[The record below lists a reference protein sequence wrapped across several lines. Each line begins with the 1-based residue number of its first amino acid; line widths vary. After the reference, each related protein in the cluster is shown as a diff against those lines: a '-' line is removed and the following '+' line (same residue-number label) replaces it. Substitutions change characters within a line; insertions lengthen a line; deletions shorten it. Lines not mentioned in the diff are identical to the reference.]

1 MVKVYVDE
9 SGTHEGSKFCV
20 VAGYRGSEQQW
31 KDFQRRW
38 AADGCQTEL
47 HATQFFRRDPRG
59 HRLPP
64 YDGWDDAKA
73 TGYLDCRMDAINRTN
88 IFPVGA
94 IIDVNY
100 FSSLNEN
107 ERRHLTG
114 GRMEK

>member
-1 MVKVYVDE
+1 
-9 SGTHEGSKFCV
+9 
-20 VAGYRGSEQQW
+20 
-31 KDFQRRW
+31 
-38 AADGCQTEL
+38 
-47 HATQFFRRDPRG
+47 
-59 HRLPP
+59 
-64 YDGWDDAKA
+64 
-73 TGYLDCRMDAINRTN
+73 MDAINRTN